1 MNFFCHRYA
10 QVSLLRLFRVGG
22 HPDRSPGDAGD
33 VVILIATSISFR
45 AISKGKAMAAIIFAN
60 CVVLDGTQ
68 WGRREDHHV
77 IVEGGLI
84 REVADRPIVA
94 ADTETIDLAGRTL
107 MPGLIDAHAHVIAV
121 DAALARLAERPM
133 SLVTL
138 QAGKVLE
145 AMLARGFTTIRDA
158 GGADGG
164 LAEAVAQGLVRGPRL
179 FPSGQALSQTG
190 GHGDLRPRTR
200 SVTSCACCEYGAGLA
215 RIADGVDECRRAAR
229 DELRKG
235 ATQIK
240 IMASGGVASPYDPI
254 WNLQYSDD
262 EMRAI
267 VEEARAW
274 HTYVLAHAYTPEAI
288 RRAIDNGVR
297 SIEHAN
303 LIDAPTAAHVAKAGG
318 FVVPTLVTYDALH
331 RFGRELGLGEA
342 SLAKLADVREA
353 GLRSLEILAAAGVR
367 IGYGTDLLGP
377 MHRYQS
383 REFVIRAEA
392 MAPFEVIRSATTVN
406 AELLNRSGE
415 LGIVAAGA
423 IADLIVV
430 DGDPLADISLLDGQ
444 GEHLIAIMKDGVFHK
459 RLI

>member
-1 MNFFCHRYA
+1 M
-10 QVSLLRLFRVGG
+10 S
-22 HPDRSPGDAGD
+22 
-33 VVILIATSISFR
+33 SIV
-45 AISKGKAMAAIIFAN
+45 FAN
-60 CVVLDGTQ
+60 GAVLDGTSKV
-68 WGRREDHHV
+68 RREDHHV
-77 IVEGGLI
+77 LVEGDRI
-84 REVADRPIVA
+84 KEVSDRPIKSA
-94 ADTETIDLAGRTL
+94 GSEIIDLAGRTL
-107 MPGLIDAHAHVIAV
+107 MPGLIDAHVHAIAV
-121 DAALARLAERPM
+121 DAALARLAVQPLT
-133 SLVTL
+133 LVSL

-145 AMLARGFTTIRDA
+145 GMLARGFTTVRDA

-164 LAEAVAQGLVRGPRL
+164 LAEAITQGLVRGPRL

-200 SVTSCACCEYGAGLA
+200 SVVSCACCEYGAGLA

-254 WNLQYSDD
+254 WNLQYSDE

-303 LIDAPTAAHVAKAGG
+303 LIDPPTAARVAAADG
-318 FVVPTLVTYDALH
+318 FVVPTLITYDALH
-331 RFGRELGLGEA
+331 RFGRDLGIAEA

-353 GLRSLEILAAAGVR
+353 GLRSLEILQQAGVK

-377 MHRYQS
+377 MHQHQS

-392 MAPFEVIRSATTVN
+392 MAPWEVIRSATIVN

-415 LGIVAAGA
+415 LGVVAAGA
-423 IADLIVV
+423 CADLIVV
-430 DGDPLADISLLDGQ
+430 DGDPLADISLLEGQ
-444 GEHLIAIMKDGVFHK
+444 GQHLSVIMKDGLLHK
-459 RLI
+459 HLR

>member
-1 MNFFCHRYA
+1 M
-10 QVSLLRLFRVGG
+10 S
-22 HPDRSPGDAGD
+22 
-33 VVILIATSISFR
+33 SIV
-45 AISKGKAMAAIIFAN
+45 FAN
-60 CVVLDGTQ
+60 GAVLDGTSKV
-68 WGRREDHHV
+68 RREDHHV
-77 IVEGGLI
+77 LVEGDRI
-84 REVADRPIVA
+84 KEVSDRPIKSA
-94 ADTETIDLAGRTL
+94 GSEIIDLAGRTL
-107 MPGLIDAHAHVIAV
+107 MPGLIDAHVHAIAV
-121 DAALARLAERPM
+121 DAALARLAEQPLT
-133 SLVTL
+133 LVSL

-145 AMLARGFTTIRDA
+145 GMLARGFTTVRDA

-164 LAEAVAQGLVRGPRL
+164 LAEAITQGLVRGPRL

-200 SVTSCACCEYGAGLA
+200 SVVSCACCEYGAGLA

-254 WNLQYSDD
+254 WNLQYSDE

-274 HTYVLAHAYTPEAI
+274 HTYVLAHAYTPQAI

-303 LIDAPTAAHVAKAGG
+303 LIDPPTAARVAAADS

-331 RFGRELGLGEA
+331 RFGRDLGIAEA

-353 GLRSLEILAAAGVR
+353 GLRSLEILRQAGVK

-377 MHRYQS
+377 MHQHQS

-392 MAPFEVIRSATTVN
+392 MAPWEVIRSATIVN

-415 LGIVAAGA
+415 LGVVAVGA
-423 IADLIVV
+423 CADLIVV
-430 DGDPLADISLLDGQ
+430 DGDPLADISLLEGQ
-444 GEHLIAIMKDGVFHK
+444 GQHLSVIMKDGLLHK
-459 RLI
+459 HLR

>member
-1 MNFFCHRYA
+1 M
-10 QVSLLRLFRVGG
+10 
-22 HPDRSPGDAGD
+22 
-33 VVILIATSISFR
+33 ATT
-45 AISKGKAMAAIIFAN
+45 IFAN
-60 CVVLDGTQ
+60 GAVLDGTKRE
-68 WGRREDHHV
+68 RREGHHV
-77 IVEGGLI
+77 VVENELI
-84 REVADRPIVA
+84 KEVSDRPITSAGAQV
-94 ADTETIDLAGRTL
+94 IDLAGRTL
-107 MPGLIDAHAHVIAV
+107 MPGLIDAHVHVIAV
-121 DAALARLAERPM
+121 DAALARLAEQPLTLT
-133 SLVTL
+133 SL
-138 QAGKVLE
+138 QAGRVME
-145 AMLARGFTTIRDA
+145 GMLARGFTSVRDA

-200 SVTSCACCEYGAGLA
+200 SVVSCACCEYGAGLA

-254 WNLQYSDD
+254 WNLQYSDE

-288 RRAIDNGVR
+288 RRSIDNGVH

-303 LIDAPTAAHVAKAGG
+303 LIDAPTATHVAAANG
-318 FVVPTLVTYDALH
+318 FVVPTLVTYDALY
-331 RFGRELGLGEA
+331 RFGREFGVAEG

-353 GLRSLEILAAAGVR
+353 GLRSLEILEQAGVK

-377 MHRYQS
+377 MHKHQT
-383 REFVIRAEA
+383 REFVIRAEV
-392 MAPFEVIRSATTVN
+392 MAPFEVIRSATIVN

-415 LGIVAAGA
+415 LGVVAPGA
-423 IADLIVV
+423 RADLIAV
-430 DGDPLADISLLDGQ
+430 DGDPLHDISLLDGQ
-444 GEHLIAIMKDGVFHK
+444 GEHISVIMKDGVLHK
-459 RLI
+459 TMH

>member
-1 MNFFCHRYA
+1 MR
-10 QVSLLRLFRVGG
+10 GE
-22 HPDRSPGDAGD
+22 D
-33 VVILIATSISFR
+33 IT
-45 AISKGKAMAAIIFAN
+45 MAAIIFAN
-60 CVVLDGTQ
+60 AAVVDGT
-68 WGRREDHHV
+68 RNEPREGHHV
-77 IVEGGLI
+77 LVEGDRI
-84 REVADRPIVA
+84 KEVSDRPISCA
-94 ADTETIDLAGRTL
+94 GATTIDLAGRFL
-107 MPGLIDAHAHVIAV
+107 MPGLIDAHVHVIAV
-121 DAALARLAERPM
+121 DAALARLAEQPLTLV
-133 SLVTL
+133 SLR
-138 QAGKVLE
+138 AGKVLE
-145 AMLARGFTTIRDA
+145 AMLARGFTTVRDA

-164 LAEAVAQGLVRGPRL
+164 LAEAVALGLVHGPRL

-200 SVTSCACCEYGAGLA
+200 SVVSCACCEYGAGLA

-254 WNLQYSDD
+254 WNLQYSDE

-288 RRAIDNGVR
+288 RRAIENGVR

-303 LIDAPTAAHVAKAGG
+303 LIDAPTAALVASAGG

-331 RFGRELGLGEA
+331 RFGAELGLAEA
-342 SLAKLADVREA
+342 SLGKLADVREA
-353 GLRSLEILAAAGVR
+353 GLRSLEILQQAGVK
-367 IGYGTDLLGP
+367 IGYGTDLLGL
-377 MHRYQS
+377 MHRHQS

-392 MAPFEVIRSATTVN
+392 MSPFEVIRSATVVN

-415 LGIVAAGA
+415 LGVIAPGA
-423 IADLIVV
+423 CADLIAV
-430 DGDPLADISLLDGQ
+430 DGDPLRDISLLDGQ
-444 GEHLIAIMKDGVFHK
+444 GEHLSVIMKDGVLYKSVH
-459 RLI
+459 

>member
-1 MNFFCHRYA
+1 M
-10 QVSLLRLFRVGG
+10 S
-22 HPDRSPGDAGD
+22 S
-33 VVILIATSISFR
+33 VV
-45 AISKGKAMAAIIFAN
+45 FAN
-60 CVVLDGTQ
+60 GAVLDGTSKV
-68 WGRREDHHV
+68 RREDHHV
-77 IVEGGLI
+77 LVEGDRI
-84 REVADRPIVA
+84 KEVSDRPIKSA
-94 ADTETIDLAGRTL
+94 GAETIDLAGRTL
-107 MPGLIDAHAHVIAV
+107 MPGLIDAHVHAIAV
-121 DAALARLAERPM
+121 DAALARLAEQPM
-133 SLVTL
+133 TLVSL
-138 QAGKVLE
+138 QAGRVLE
-145 AMLARGFTTIRDA
+145 GMLARGFTTVRDA

-164 LAEAVAQGLVRGPRL
+164 LAEAIAQGLIRGPRL

-200 SVTSCACCEYGAGLA
+200 SVVSCACCEYGAGLA

-254 WNLQYSDD
+254 WNLQYSDE

-303 LIDAPTAAHVAKAGG
+303 LIDPPTAARVAAADG
-318 FVVPTLVTYDALH
+318 FVVPTLITYDALH
-331 RFGRELGLGEA
+331 RFGRDLGIAEA

-353 GLRSLEILAAAGVR
+353 GLRSLEILQQAGVK

-377 MHRYQS
+377 MHQHQS

-392 MAPFEVIRSATTVN
+392 MAPWEVIRSATIVN

-415 LGIVAAGA
+415 VGVVAAGA
-423 IADLIVV
+423 CADLIVV
-430 DGDPLADISLLDGQ
+430 DGDPLADISLLEGQ
-444 GEHLIAIMKDGVFHK
+444 GQHLSVIMKDGVLYKHL
-459 RLI
+459 R

>member
-1 MNFFCHRYA
+1 M
-10 QVSLLRLFRVGG
+10 V
-22 HPDRSPGDAGD
+22 
-33 VVILIATSISFR
+33 TT
-45 AISKGKAMAAIIFAN
+45 IFAN
-60 CVVLDGTQ
+60 AAVLDGTNPE
-68 WGRREDHHV
+68 RREDWHV
-77 IVEGGLI
+77 LVEGERI
-84 REVADRPIVA
+84 KEVSDRPIA
-94 ADTETIDLAGRTL
+94 SAGAQTIDLAGRTL
-107 MPGLIDAHAHVIAV
+107 MPGLIDAHVHVVAV
-121 DAALARLAERPM
+121 DAALARLAEQPLTLT
-133 SLVTL
+133 SL
-138 QAGKVLE
+138 QAGRVME
-145 AMLARGFTTIRDA
+145 GMLARGFTTVRDA

-200 SVTSCACCEYGAGLA
+200 SVVSCACCEYGAGLA

-288 RRAIDNGVR
+288 SRSIANGVR

-303 LIDAPTAAHVAKAGG
+303 LIDAPTAAAIAKADA
-318 FVVPTLVTYDALH
+318 FVVPTLVTYDALY
-331 RFGRELGLGEA
+331 RFGRDLGIAEV
-342 SLAKLADVREA
+342 SIAKLGDVREA
-353 GLRSLEILAAAGVR
+353 GLRSLEILERAGVK
-367 IGYGTDLLGP
+367 IGYGTDLLGA
-377 MHRYQS
+377 MHKYQS

-392 MAPFEVIRSATTVN
+392 MAPFDVIRSATIVN

-415 LGIVAAGA
+415 LGVVAPGA
-423 IADLIVV
+423 CADLIVV
-430 DGDPLADISLLDGQ
+430 DGDPLRDISLLDGQ
-444 GEHLIAIMKDGVFHK
+444 GEHLTVIMKDGVLHK
-459 RLI
+459 CRQ